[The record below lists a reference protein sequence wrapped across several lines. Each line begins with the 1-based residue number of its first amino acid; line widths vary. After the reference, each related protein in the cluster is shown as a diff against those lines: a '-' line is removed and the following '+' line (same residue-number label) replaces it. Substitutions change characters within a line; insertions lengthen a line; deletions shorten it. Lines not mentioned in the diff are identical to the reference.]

1 MNWDVIKGN
10 WKELKGHAR
19 ETWGKLTDSDLDQ
32 IAGQRD
38 QLLGKLQQ
46 QYGWGKDEA
55 EKQLDQFM
63 QHHSRRSASTESG
76 HNCCH

>member
-63 QHHSRRSASTESG
+63 QHHSRTSASTESG